1 MSEFFIQ
8 EKQLGRATRTIVK
21 NEKGHSLFL
30 MVGRWGTKGDALS
43 LYAMNG
49 DLVAHIKQISLT
61 FGTRFELYKEIGRAS
76 CRERVCLYV

>member
-61 FGTRFELYKEIGRAS
+61 FGTRFELYKVRKDGNHAENIQLAR
-76 CRERVCLYV
+76 

>member
-30 MVGRWGTKGDALS
+30 MVGRWGNKGRCIVS
-43 LYAMNG
+43 LCHEWRSRCSHQADKPDIRYA
-49 DLVAHIKQISLT
+49 
-61 FGTRFELYKEIGRAS
+61 F
-76 CRERVCLYV
+76 

>member
-30 MVGRWGTKGDALS
+30 R
-43 LYAMNG
+43 
-49 DLVAHIKQISLT
+49 LVAGEQ
-61 FGTRFELYKEIGRAS
+61 RAMH
-76 CRERVCLYV
+76 CLFMP

>member
-30 MVGRWGTKGDALS
+30 MVGRREQR
-43 LYAMNG
+43 AM
-49 DLVAHIKQISLT
+49 H
-61 FGTRFELYKEIGRAS
+61 
-76 CRERVCLYV
+76 CLFMP

>member
-1 MSEFFIQ
+1 
-8 EKQLGRATRTIVK
+8 RTIVK

-49 DLVAHIKQISLT
+49 DLVAHIKQIIAEI
-61 FGTRFELYKEIGRAS
+61 GQIERFEDQTKLAKYAGLSWKVNQSGNYQS
-76 CRERVCLYV
+76 QNTPLTK